1 MPRFP
6 ITPLLQEETKL
17 SSMCTLNEMKFY
29 VSNLHA
35 EWENKCKIIF
45 GDKKFNIIF
54 RDKKT
59 IGKKENNLK

>member
-1 MPRFP
+1 
-6 ITPLLQEETKL
+6 
-17 SSMCTLNEMKFY
+17 MKFY

-35 EWENKCKIIF
+35 EWENKFKIIF
-45 GDKKFNIIF
+45 SDKKFKIIF